1 MAGPSDTPTDT
12 PVAGPSDTPTDTP
25 VAGPSDTPTDTP
37 VAGPSDTPTDTPVAG
52 ATNTDTPVVV
62 APTDTPVVVAPTDT
76 PAGPPTNTPLPTV
89 TYTPTVPVLKG
100 SNVTIRPLVQAQC
113 AGPVSCNS
121 LQITFGKGKV
131 RILLVKPPSAVGD
144 REVGKIKISRVFRP
158 QPRLVAHVVG
168 DISYGG
174 DPDGDC
180 PLANTQ
186 VLGAVY
192 ATGTLACE
200 TKRGASNCKGI
211 LALPA
216 FLPSMCTDVGVVVTN
231 AHIEVYDINAPGSL
245 SSLIARDGV
254 KIKGRR

>member
-1 MAGPSDTPTDT
+1 
-12 PVAGPSDTPTDTP
+12 
-25 VAGPSDTPTDTP
+25 
-37 VAGPSDTPTDTPVAG
+37 VAG

-62 APTDTPVVVAPTDT
+62 PPTDT

-158 QPRLVAHVVG
+158 QPQLIAHVVG

-200 TKRGASNCKGI
+200 TKRGASNCRGI

-254 KIKGRR
+254 KIKGHR